1 MPLSLALP
9 RGGYVVILP
18 LAGHWS
24 AFYLIEGTYRESVLP
39 LALGPLRPT
48 AMAQYQFHRSS
59 SHTWIP
65 NI

>member
-1 MPLSLALP
+1 MLLSLSFP

-24 AFYLIEGTYRESVLP
+24 AFYLIVGTYRESVPP

-48 AMAQYQFHRSS
+48 AMAQHQFHRSS
-59 SHTWIP
+59 SHTWIL